1 MVWFGKT
8 IVMRGYRL
16 SVKDKG
22 GEDELRAP
30 ATEPDN
36 AAELDDLTVN
46 ILSRLCHA
54 GLLPASAPVFPAD
67 RFREL
72 DALVR
77 EGFDVPHTTMTALAR
92 RVLFG
97 IAATARPA
105 TIVVLGSFVGYAAV
119 WLFGPALLREP
130 LFRTA
135 SLIACDVFEP
145 AVTQAR
151 KNFSVF
157 GVGAVDLRVQDAAQ
171 LLEEFSGLIDMLY
184 IDVDSEETGKRM
196 YADLLRIAITRLAP
210 GALVLAHDVTHPFYI
225 KDVAD
230 YQKMVRDRRLFR
242 MTATLEIDPCGLE
255 VTLV

>member
-8 IVMRGYRL
+8 IVTRGYWS
-16 SVKDKG
+16 SVDNKRW
-22 GEDELRAP
+22 EDELTAP
-30 ATEPDN
+30 AAEPDN
-36 AAELDDLTVN
+36 AAELDNLAVTV
-46 ILSRLCHA
+46 LSQLCHA
-54 GLLPASAPVFPAD
+54 GLLPASEPRFPVD

-77 EGFDVPHTTMTALAR
+77 EGFDVPHTTITALAR

-97 IAATARPA
+97 IAATVRPA
-105 TIVVLGSFVGYAAV
+105 TTVVLGSFVGYAAV

-130 LFRTA
+130 LFQATR
-135 SLIACDVFEP
+135 LIACDVFEP
-145 AVTQAR
+145 AVAQAR
-151 KNFSVF
+151 ENFAVF
-157 GVGAVDLRVQDAAQ
+157 GGGMVDLRVQNAVQ
-171 LLEEFSGLIDMLY
+171 LLDEFSGMIDILY
-184 IDVDSEETGKRM
+184 IDVDSEESGKRM
-196 YADLLRIAITRLAP
+196 YADLLRMAITRLAP

-230 YQKMVRDRRLFR
+230 YQKMVRDRRLFH